1 MWVPEQPRVNL
12 WQNVFSGLG
21 IEVDVNFMKVID
33 RAQNIMAD
41 KIGQGAFNDVNDEA
55 QNRLQNLSEQ
65 MV

>member
-55 QNRLQNLSEQ
+55 QN
-65 MV
+65 